1 LAHHKS
7 ALKRIKTSE
16 AAKVYNRGF
25 KKRLRNAIKS
35 LYDAK
40 DQNTASEILNK
51 TVALIDKM
59 AARHIIHK
67 NKAAHQ
73 KSKLMRYYNSLA

>member
-7 ALKRIKTSE
+7 AIKRIKTSE

-25 KKRLRNAIKS
+25 KKRLRIAMKS
-35 LYDAK
+35 LYEAD
-40 DQNTASEILNK
+40 DQKTASELLNQ

-73 KSKLMRYYNSLA
+73 KSKLMQHYNSLA